1 MRRIELQYIQPGKP
15 IQNSYIERFN
25 RTYRQEILGAYLFE
39 DLSQVKALTEEW
51 INLYNRQ
58 RPHDSLNGLTP
69 ERFLLKY
76 GKNMGIKTIN
86 QELNLLDK
94 FVKQA

>member
-1 MRRIELQYIQPGKP
+1 MYIQPGKP
-15 IQNSYIERFN
+15 VQNSFIERFN

-39 DLSQVKALTEEW
+39 DLSQVSALTEEW
-51 INLYNRQ
+51 INLYNLQ

-76 GKNMGIKTIN
+76 GKSPMSDT
-86 QELNLLDK
+86 LNREIEFLSK
-94 FVKQA
+94 FEKQA